1 MLKPDTSVNTQP
13 YKKETEFYYKK
24 QIVKYKNYDK
34 NSPEDLNG
42 YLKENEDHTYLKRKG
57 KYCRVSYLNHFR
69 TNRSVTFKKFCDNCH
84 FHLHNIQRLTP
95 HSLPRLP
102 PSQNLRSIRKCNY
115 YQ

>member
-13 YKKETEFYYKK
+13 YQKETEFYYKK

-69 TNRSVTFKKFCDNCH
+69 TNRSVTAGHHYVLLLQGKILNKAN
-84 FHLHNIQRLTP
+84 Q
-95 HSLPRLP
+95 
-102 PSQNLRSIRKCNY
+102 K
-115 YQ
+115 

>member
-1 MLKPDTSVNTQP
+1 MLKPDTSVNIQP
-13 YKKETEFYYKK
+13 YQKETEFYYKK
-24 QIVKYKNYDK
+24 QIAKYKNYDK

-57 KYCRVSYLNHFR
+57 KYCKVSYLNHFR
-69 TNRSVTFKKFCDNCH
+69 TNRSV
-84 FHLHNIQRLTP
+84 QRLTP
-95 HSLPRLP
+95 LSLPRLP